1 MTVHVPVP
9 SKMEVVARAM
19 ASNGR
24 RGDTKMGHMEEGEI
38 VIPKQ
43 VAAEN
48 PDIAIEALRA
58 IRRSGGDPSSY
69 VVGSS
74 TGNYNPKTG
83 QQEFFW
89 DKVFQVLAPAAV
101 GAYVPNVGNLGMALT
116 SAAANKLTGGS
127 WEEAIASGLG
137 SYVGGALSDS
147 YFGNNATL
155 GDAADKVMSSVSG
168 DSGFYNKPA
177 TGDYSSVM
185 PSSGDY
191 TFTPPSS
198 YSGGGFY
205 DVKPQYGMSTDY
217 GYAGPRP
224 DASMPDPAKSSG
236 WLSDIGNM
244 NARGIAAGLGGLA
257 GKELLGMYNE
267 YTAAPDMKPLSMP
280 SYASL
285 ASQNGKAN
293 LPMPTPGN
301 NVTNNNPPNPNSA
314 TPLPS
319 DAGYGLPTGVNYLA
333 PVKDRSTGNTRYMG
347 IDEDEAR
354 NRGQRDRA
362 YSWGSTLTM

>member
-9 SKMEVVARAM
+9 SKMEVIARAM

-24 RGDTKMGHMEEGEI
+24 RGDTKMAHMEDGEI

-48 PDIAIEALRA
+48 PDLAINALRA
-58 IRRSGGDPSSY
+58 IRRSGGDPASY
-69 VVGSS
+69 VVGSPS
-74 TGNYNPKTG
+74 GNYNPTTG

-127 WEEAIASGLG
+127 WEQAIASGLG

-155 GDAADKVMSSVSG
+155 GDATNKVMSSVGG
-168 DSGFYNKPA
+168 DSGFYTKPA
-177 TGDYSSVM
+177 SADFSTVA
-185 PSSGDY
+185 PSSDY

-198 YSGGGFY
+198 YGGGDFY
-205 DVKPQYGMSTDY
+205 APKPQYGMSTDY
-217 GYAGPRP
+217 GYVGARP
-224 DASMPDPAKSSG
+224 DASIPDPSKSSG

-244 NARGIAAGLGGLA
+244 NARGVAAGLGGLA
-257 GKELLGMYNE
+257 GSELLNMYNE
-267 YTAAPDMKPLSMP
+267 YTAAPDLKPLSMP

-293 LPMPTPGN
+293 LPTPTPGN
-301 NVTNNNPPNPNSA
+301 NVTNNNAPNPNTI

-319 DAGYGLPTGVNYLA
+319 DPGYGLPTGVSFMA
-333 PVKDRSTGNTRYMG
+333 PVKDRNTGSTRYMG
-347 IDEDEAR
+347 IDEDEA
-354 NRGQRDRA
+354 NLRGQRGRA
-362 YSWGSTLTM
+362 YSWGNTLTM